1 MLDIDPYVSTFLFLF
16 YLLEMIRFTRRVS
29 FINVVIVCILFTYH
43 FPQNKHKIDTSRRP
57 LKKSERS
64 GVSRSMSSSGR
75 TLRGSTS
82 MRCVEGKVNLLTQK
96 LSSTPRSNE
105 RARRGDRDFTSNGVE
120 YNVLCEHRVSY
131 LKYVVSSTASFREQC
146 DLNVPRA
153 ASRGA
158 PYQRRWRGCKA
169 GGAGGEPRCST
180 RP

>member
-1 MLDIDPYVSTFLFLF
+1 MYSSPRPKVLGSQASSARKRAAVLQTRSSCSMNDPGVCSTLTRMCSTFLFSFLP
-16 YLLEMIRFTRRVS
+16 LGNDPFTRRVS

-120 YNVLCEHRVSY
+120 YFV
-131 LKYVVSSTASFREQC
+131 
-146 DLNVPRA
+146 
-153 ASRGA
+153 
-158 PYQRRWRGCKA
+158 
-169 GGAGGEPRCST
+169 
-180 RP
+180 